1 MKPITVAIETIDEKL
16 DAVGLR
22 FNLEATFGVR
32 SVLDA
37 TYAEE
42 TILVAPEPM
51 DAWNGDVLP
60 PVRLSS
66 LKAALEPLG
75 VTVVTPSTLPETLE
89 NGACAP
95 TVNALKALRTLFRE
109 FKSNPLY
116 NVEPRGKEP
125 ADPSK
130 RELRARARAYK
141 RDFYED
147 LARFIADHPALTYKD
162 YWDADRRP
170 YTKQWPEYRRAVK
183 RAKELKG
190 DDDDTLHD
198 AR

>member
-1 MKPITVAIETIDEKL
+1 MKPITVAIETIDENL
-16 DAVGLR
+16 DALELR
-22 FNLEATFGVR
+22 LSLESTFGVR
-32 SVLDA
+32 PVLDA

-66 LKAALEPLG
+66 LRAALEPLG
-75 VTVVTPSTLPETLE
+75 VTVATPSTLSETLE
-89 NGACAP
+89 NGPQTA

-116 NVEPRGKEP
+116 NVEFRGKEP
-125 ADPSK
+125 ADPAK
-130 RELRARARAYK
+130 RELRAGARAYK

-147 LARFIADHPALTYKD
+147 LAAFIAEHPALTYRD
-162 YWDADRRP
+162 YWDADHRP

-183 RAKELKG
+183 RAKEIGKE
-190 DDDDTLHD
+190 
-198 AR
+198 AAE

>member
-16 DAVGLR
+16 DAVELR
-22 FNLEATFGVR
+22 FGLESTFGVR
-32 SVLDA
+32 PVLDA

-75 VTVVTPSTLPETLE
+75 VTVATPSTLSETLE

-95 TVNALKALRTLFRE
+95 TVNALKALRKLFRD

-116 NVEPRGKEP
+116 NVEFRGKEP
-125 ADPSK
+125 ADPAK
-130 RELRARARAYK
+130 RELRSRARAYK
-141 RDFYED
+141 DDFYED
-147 LARFIADHPALTYKD
+147 LAAFIADHPALTYKD
-162 YWDADRRP
+162 YWDADHRP
-170 YTKQWPEYRRAVK
+170 YTRQWPEYRRAVK
-183 RAKELKG
+183 RAKEIGKG
-190 DDDDTLHD
+190 
-198 AR
+198 AAE